1 MKNIAKDVYQIP
13 LFPRNAINCYII
25 EDVLID
31 AGIRTSANKI
41 VKAIK
46 GKTITKHA
54 LTHAHADHQGSSKII
69 CETFNIPLLCSEPE
83 KAFTENGNVITEY
96 PNPNHFISKFQKNFW
111 AGKGHPVSQTLKEGD
126 QIGGFTV
133 IETPGH
139 SSGHISFFRENDGV
153 LIVGD
158 VMTNMNLLTTKIGL
172 NEPPHLFTADKETN
186 RESILKLAS
195 LKPKILCF
203 GHGPVLFN
211 NGELEKFVHYLFNH
225 QMLAFKTVA
234 NPTQAKYGI
243 SK

>member
-13 LFPRNAINCYII
+13 LFPRNAINCYVI

-31 AGIRTSANKI
+31 AGIRSSSGI
-41 VKAIK
+41 IIKALKDKNIS
-46 GKTITKHA
+46 KHA

-69 CETFNIPLLCSEPE
+69 CETLNIPLLCSEPE
-83 KAFTENGNVITEY
+83 KEFAENGNVVTEY
-96 PNPNHFISKFQKNFW
+96 PNPNHIISKFQKIFW
-111 AGKGHPVSQTLKEGD
+111 AGKGHLVSQTLKEGN

-139 SSGHISFFRENDGV
+139 SRGHLSFFREKDGV

-158 VMTNMNLLTTKIGL
+158 VLTNMNLLTTKVGL

-186 RESILKLAS
+186 RKSILKLES

-211 NGELEKFVHYLFNH
+211 NGELEKFI
-225 QMLAFKTVA
+225 QKTGLL
-234 NPTQAKYGI
+234 Y
-243 SK
+243 

>member
-13 LFPRNAINCYII
+13 LFPRNAINCYLI

-41 VKAIK
+41 IKAIK
-46 GKTITKHA
+46 GKSINKHA
-54 LTHAHADHQGSSKII
+54 LTHAHADHQGSSKVI
-69 CETFNIPLLCSEPE
+69 CETLNIPLLCSEPE
-83 KAFTENGNVITEY
+83 KEFAENGNVITEY

-111 AGKGHPVSQTLKEGD
+111 AGKGHSVSQTLKKGD

-139 SSGHISFFRENDGV
+139 SSGHLSFFREKDGV

-186 RESILKLAS
+186 RKSILKLAS
-195 LKPKILCF
+195 LKPKTLCF

-211 NGELEKFVHYLFNH
+211 NGELEKFVQNL
-225 QMLAFKTVA
+225 K
-234 NPTQAKYGI
+234 
-243 SK
+243 

>member
-31 AGIRTSANKI
+31 AGIRSSSRI
-41 VKAIK
+41 ILKALK
-46 GKTITKHA
+46 NKTITKHA

-69 CETFNIPLLCSEPE
+69 CETLNIPLLCSESE
-83 KAFTENGNVITEY
+83 KELAENGNVIFEY
-96 PNPNHFISKFQKNFW
+96 PNPNHLISKFQKHFW

-133 IETPGH
+133 VETPGH
-139 SSGHISFFRENDGV
+139 SSGHISFFREKDGV

-158 VMTNMNLLTTKIGL
+158 VMTNMNLLTTKVGL
-172 NEPPHLFTADKETN
+172 HQPPNLFTTNQETN
-186 RESILKLAS
+186 RKSILKLAS

-211 NGELEKFVHYLFNH
+211 NGELEKFVQKIDLF
-225 QMLAFKTVA
+225 
-234 NPTQAKYGI
+234 Y
-243 SK
+243 